1 MYFKLL
7 GTKQGETVSLA
18 ARKDHT
24 SEYKPRFNKEWKV
37 INSLSDIR
45 ITYARVK
52 ELEKVDDKTKKKW
65 PKSWVIDVFFEKGWD
80 SHVFN
85 LGSSQMAMNVANSI
99 AGSSVEELEHFNI
112 SFYNSNGF
120 NGVSIK
126 KKDGTHFPTAI
137 PFDTFKAMVVETKL
151 PDGTTHKSYKER
163 FEKLT
168 TLLQTKDKE
177 HPDATKVYPAR
188 TITKSEDFFDDFDDM
203 LDDDTPQPTTKETAQ
218 SVFSDNTDT
227 LDIPDIPF

>member
-24 SEYKPRFNKEWKV
+24 SEYKPRYNKEWKV

-80 SHVFN
+80 SHIFN

>member
-24 SEYKPRFNKEWKV
+24 SEYKPRYNKEWKV

-52 ELEKVDDKTKKKW
+52 EFEKVDEKTKKKW

-120 NGVSIK
+120 NGVSTK
-126 KKDGTHFPTAI
+126 KKDGTYFPTAI

-168 TLLQTKDKE
+168 ALLQTKDKE